1 MSQITKTMSKFIS
14 DGQGNATF
22 VESFETTHDVDAE
35 IAGKE
40 EQLLSVY
47 EEIEALKA
55 LKESETN

>member
-1 MSQITKTMSKFIS
+1 MSQITKKIGKWLS
-14 DGQGNATF
+14 DGEGNLTF
-22 VESFETTHDVDAE
+22 VETVETTHDVDAE

-55 LKESETN
+55 IKESAE